1 MNSWTPDIYHVMNRR
16 RVTLKCKLHL
26 YYVPFV
32 QSKVASRPVARVFLK
47 GGSKMGFTKFTRS
60 DAHDVIAMT

>member
-47 GGSKMGFTKFTRS
+47 GGSKIKGGAKHRRKYLLINYS
-60 DAHDVIAMT
+60 